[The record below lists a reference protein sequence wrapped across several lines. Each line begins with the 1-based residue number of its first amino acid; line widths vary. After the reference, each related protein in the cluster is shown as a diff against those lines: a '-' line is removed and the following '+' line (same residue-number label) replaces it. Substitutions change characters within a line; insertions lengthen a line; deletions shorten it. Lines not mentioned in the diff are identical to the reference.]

1 MKNIVGFMV
10 LLVIFTTISL
20 SQISATFAGD
30 TTKIWDTNFGWSCGG
45 VFFPIIKTSNDTIYI
60 TECDTL
66 DLLECDC
73 NYTVCTSLIGLSVG
87 TYTAVISRQWKFH
100 FVAPNIDTILGSI
113 TKAGSVTFTLINPPT
128 LSKALSFYQSGC
140 LTVGI
145 VFPDNKTVP
154 NSFAML
160 TNYPNPFN
168 PSTVIRYTI
177 PRQGRITLII
187 FNSIGQAV
195 ATLL

>member
-1 MKNIVGFMV
+1 MVTRQLSRHPLGNSNKGGCYEKYCRLYGFVGY
-10 LLVIFTTISL
+10 LHNISL

-140 LTVGI
+140 LAVGI
-145 VFPDNKTVP
+145 VFPDNKTY
-154 NSFAML
+154 L
-160 TNYPNPFN
+160 
-168 PSTVIRYTI
+168 
-177 PRQGRITLII
+177 
-187 FNSIGQAV
+187 
-195 ATLL
+195 